1 MKARVVEVLDT
12 TTCEQQSAT
21 AMVFGPWF
29 RCAHASGAV
38 STPDQLDDLA
48 SDWKSAAVPGT
59 VAHDLLVA
67 GEWDMQHPPEID
79 KQDWW
84 YRTTFAGPGDDSTNV
99 PFALCFDGLA
109 SIAEVWLN
117 GTQLGTTD
125 NMFRAYRF
133 ELSQELLPHNELAIV
148 FRSVTTDLQK
158 KRPRPRWKTNL
169 VNNQQ
174 LRWKRMTLL
183 GRIPGWCPPVPT
195 IGPWRDIRI
204 EQSLVT
210 LRDPH
215 WSTSVNGTTGHVSF
229 RGLVRSSTIDR
240 VIVRVGDVETI
251 VPGEDL
257 ELVDGNT
264 FEVRTSLEIP
274 NAPLWWPHTH
284 GEPRRLPCE
293 VVIESNAISHKIE
306 CGRVGF
312 RTVRVHR
319 DAGFS
324 IEVNGEPIYCRGSC
338 WTVSD
343 IFTVHGT
350 EQSLRHDLTLARDAG
365 ANMLRVVGTMAYESD
380 LFYDLCD
387 ELGIF
392 VWQDF
397 MFANMDYPVDD
408 PSFLEN
414 IRAEATEQ
422 LRRLSAHPSVVV
434 YCGNSEIEQQAA
446 MLGMPR
452 DLWSNHWFRETLPT
466 LCEELHPGTVYVPS
480 TPTGG
485 VLPFHPS
492 DGITHFYGV
501 GAYLR
506 SPAELRQADVKF
518 TPECLG
524 FSNIP
529 HADTINL
536 ITEGATLATHNPK
549 WKQRVPRDTGAGW
562 DFEDVRDHY
571 LKFLFGQDP
580 VALRSSD
587 MRRYVELSR
596 VVPGE
601 MMARTFSEW
610 RSLHSHNAGALTWFY
625 KDLWPAAGWGSID
638 SLGTPKATYYFLK
651 RSWQPR
657 QVVLTDEGLNGMH
670 LHVVNE
676 SNTRVNGFVEIQLL
690 KEPNVVV
697 AKAEQPI
704 ELAARGRRML
714 NADEM
719 LGGFYDV
726 SYAYRFGPAHH
737 DIVVATLF
745 DADRNVISEAFH
757 FIKRRESNVVPA
769 MIETTVEATNGEIQV
784 TLQSDR
790 FLHDVRI
797 DAKGYLPSDND
808 FHLVP
813 ARTKVVRFRSF
824 GPTPKSFRAEIEAL
838 NLETPVDLSYTPSRG

>member
-1 MKARVVEVLDT
+1 MLDT
-12 TTCEQQSAT
+12 ETREQHVATT
-21 AMVFGPWF
+21 MVFGSWLS
-29 RCAHASGAV
+29 CAHAPGAV
-38 STPDQLDDLA
+38 STPDQLDDRDSNWKPA
-48 SDWKSAAVPGT
+48 SVPGT
-59 VAHDLLVA
+59 VAHDLLKA
-67 GEWDMQHPPEID
+67 GDWDMQHPPEID

-84 YRTTFAGPGDDSTNV
+84 YRTTFAGPADPSVSAPVT
-99 PFALCFDGLA
+99 LCFDGLA
-109 SIAEVWLN
+109 TIAEVWLN

-125 NMFRAYRF
+125 NMFRSHRF
-133 ELSQELLPHNELAIV
+133 EITQELRPQNELAIV
-148 FRSVTTDLQK
+148 FRSVTADLQK

-169 VNNQQ
+169 VNHQQ
-174 LRWKRMTLL
+174 LRWRRTTLL
-183 GRIPGWCPPVPT
+183 GRIPGWSPPVPT

-204 EQSLVT
+204 EYAPVT
-210 LRDPH
+210 LSDPH
-215 WSTSVNGTTGHVSF
+215 WVTSVDGTDGLVSF
-229 RGLVRSSTIDR
+229 RGLVQSTSSIDR
-240 VIVRVGDVETI
+240 VIIRVGDVETI
-251 VPGEDL
+251 VSGEEL
-257 ELVDGNT
+257 EATDGDSWSIQA
-264 FEVRTSLEIP
+264 SLTIP

-284 GEPRRLPCE
+284 GEPHRLPCE
-293 VVIESNAISHKIE
+293 LVIESNHDQYKFD
-306 CGRVGF
+306 CGQIGF
-312 RTVRVHR
+312 RSVRVNQES
-319 DAGFS
+319 GFS
-324 IEVNGEPIYCRGSC
+324 IEVNGESIYCRGSC

-343 IFTVHGT
+343 VFTVHGT
-350 EQSLRHDLTLARDAG
+350 EESLRRDLTLARDAG

-380 LFYDLCD
+380 LFYSLCD

-408 PSFLEN
+408 PTFLDN

-422 LRRLSAHPSVVV
+422 LRRLSSHPSVIV

-452 DLWSNHWFRETLPT
+452 DLWSNHWFRETLPA
-466 LCEELHPGTVYVPS
+466 LCAEHHPGTVYVPS

-492 DGITHFYGV
+492 EGITHFYGV

-506 SPAELRQADVKF
+506 SPSELRQANVKF

-536 ITEGATLATHNPK
+536 ITEGANVATHNPK

-571 LKFLFGQDP
+571 LKDLFGQDP
-580 VALRSSD
+580 IALRSSD
-587 MRRYVELSR
+587 MRRYLELSR

-610 RSLHSHNAGALTWFY
+610 RSLHSQNAGALTWFY

-638 SLGTPKATYYFLK
+638 SLGMPKATYYFLK
-651 RSWQPR
+651 RTWQPR

-670 LHVVNE
+670 VHVINE
-676 SNTRVNGFVEIQLL
+676 SLASLNGFVEVQLL

-697 AKAEQPI
+697 AKAEIPI
-704 ELAARGRRML
+704 ALATRERQML

-745 DADRNVISEAFH
+745 DAEHQVVSEAIH
-757 FIKRRESNVVPA
+757 FIKRRESSVVPA
-769 MIETTVEATNGEIQV
+769 TVETTVEPLGESDFQV
-784 TLQSDR
+784 TLRSDR

-797 DAKGYLPSDND
+797 NAKGYLATDND
-808 FHLVP
+808 FRLIP
-813 ARTKVVRFRSF
+813 GRTKVLQFRPF
-824 GPTPKSFRAEIEAL
+824 GATSKVFRAEIEAL
-838 NLETPVDLSYTPSRG
+838 NLEMPIDLSYVGSRG